1 MKDDARQDT
10 GGGIPASPFRLG
22 VVGVGS
28 LGFHHTR
35 IARDLPATRFI
46 GIHEADPERAR
57 KVGEELGVRNFP
69 TLEGLLDEVD
79 AVIIATPTST
89 HRDVAVAAL
98 ERGIHVFIE
107 KPIAPSLEAAD
118 EILDAA
124 ARGGALVQVGHVERF
139 NTAVVGARPHLDQP
153 LFIESHRLAP
163 FTERGTDVAVVLD
176 LMIHDVDLVGSLVG
190 RPVQEFQAA
199 GAPVLTP
206 SVDIANARIT
216 YEGGAVANLTSS
228 RVSLERLRKVRIFQR
243 SGYLSL
249 DLAAGTGEFLRLKK
263 ELPAFQPGPEAEA
276 AMAGLLA
283 RDLSSIIERIPLHA
297 EPAEPLRREQ
307 DSFREAAMGR
317 IPPAVSG
324 VEGRSALE
332 VALAIEAR
340 ILRHVA
346 DTRSS

>member
-1 MKDDARQDT
+1 MGTGT
-10 GGGIPASPFRLG
+10 GGFRLG
-22 VVGVGS
+22 VIGVGS
-28 LGFHHTR
+28 LGFHHAR
-35 IARDLPATRFI
+35 IGRDLPGVTFAGVF
-46 GIHEADPERAR
+46 EASPERAASVA
-57 KVGEELGVRNFP
+57 KELGIRAFP
-69 TLEGLLDEVD
+69 SMAALLDEVNG
-79 AVIIATPTST
+79 VIIATPTTT
-89 HRDVAVAAL
+89 HRDVAIEAAN
-98 ERGIHVFIE
+98 RGVHVFIE
-107 KPIAPSLEAAD
+107 KPIAPTLEEAD

-124 ARGGALVQVGHVERF
+124 SRAGVLVQVGHVERF
-139 NTAVVGARPHLDQP
+139 NAAVVGARPYLDTP

-190 RPVQEFQAA
+190 RPVEEFQAA

-249 DLAAGTGEFLRLKK
+249 NLADGTGEFLRLKRD
-263 ELPAFQPGPEAEA
+263 LPALQSGSEAEA
-276 AMAGLLA
+276 AIAGLLA
-283 RDLSSIIERIPLHA
+283 RDVWSILERIPLSA

-307 DSFREAAMGR
+307 ESFRDAALGGR
-317 IPPAVSG
+317 PPAVSG
-324 VEGRSALE
+324 VEGRNALE

>member
-1 MKDDARQDT
+1 MGTRS
-10 GGGIPASPFRLG
+10 GGFRLG
-22 VVGVGS
+22 VIGVGS
-28 LGFHHTR
+28 LGFHHAR
-35 IARDLPATRFI
+35 IGRDLPDATFA
-46 GIHEADPERAR
+46 GIFEARSDRAAQ
-57 KVGEELGVRNFP
+57 VATELGVNAFP
-69 TLEGLLDEVD
+69 SMEALLDEVD
-79 AVIIATPTST
+79 GVVIATPTTT
-89 HRDVAVAAL
+89 HRDVAVAAVD
-98 ERGIHVFIE
+98 RGIHVFIE
-107 KPIAPSLEAAD
+107 KPIAPSLEEAD

-124 ARGGALVQVGHVERF
+124 AQGGALVQVGHVERF
-139 NTAVVGARPHLDQP
+139 NTAVVGARPYLDTP

-228 RVSLERLRKVRIFQR
+228 RVSLERLRKIRIFQR

-249 DLAAGTGEFLRLKK
+249 NLADGTGEFLRLKK
-263 ELPAFQPGPEAEA
+263 DLPALQPGPEAEA

-283 RDLSSIIERIPLHA
+283 RDVGSIIERIPLSA

-307 DSFREAAMGR
+307 ESFRDAALGR
-317 IPPAVSG
+317 SAPAVTG
-324 VEGRSALE
+324 TEGRNALE